1 MAARRPLIHPTIPI
15 NTDAQTEE
23 VAMTWNFET
32 DPEFQQKL
40 DWVDRFMTDEVEPLD
55 FVVDYAW
62 NIHDPVSRR
71 LVPPLQEKVREQG
84 LWAAHLGPNL
94 GGPGYGQLKLAL
106 LNEILGRSPHGPIV
120 FGTQA
125 PDSGNAEI
133 LAHYGTDDQK
143 ARFLEPL
150 LRGEIVS
157 SFSMTEPRGGSDPT
171 GFTTTAVKD
180 RDQWVI
186 SGEKWFSSNA
196 RYADFLIVLAVT
208 DPDAPPHSRQSMFV
222 VPADTPGINI
232 VRNVASFGHSTAD
245 HAYIRYEDVRI
256 PEDHILGEV
265 GGGFA
270 VAQTRLGGGRI
281 HHAMRTVSLVHR
293 AFEMMCE
300 RALSRE
306 TKGSTLADK
315 QMVQAM
321 IADSWIQMEQFRL
334 LVLRTAWRIDRYNDY
349 NRVRA
354 DIAGVKAA
362 MPKVLHDVASRALQ
376 IHGSLGVSAEM
387 PFGEMIME
395 SYRMGLADGAT
406 EVHQVNLA
414 RQLLRQHSAV
424 EGLFPSGHLPA
435 RREAALAKFADEL
448 SDLNN

>member
-1 MAARRPLIHPTIPI
+1 
-15 NTDAQTEE
+15 
-23 VAMTWNFET
+23 MTWNFET
-32 DPEFQQKL
+32 DPEFQARL
-40 DWVDRFMTDEVEPLD
+40 DWVDQFMTEEIEPLD
-55 FVVDYAW
+55 HVIEYAW
-62 NIHDPVSRR
+62 NIHDPASRI
-71 LVPPLQEKVREQG
+71 LVPPLQEKVREKG
-84 LWAAHLGPNL
+84 LWACHLGPNL

-120 FGTQA
+120 FGCQA
-125 PDSGNAEI
+125 PDSGNAEV
-133 LAHYGTDDQK
+133 LAHYGTDEQK
-143 ARFLEPL
+143 KRFLEPL
-150 LRGEIVS
+150 LRGDIVS

-171 GFTTTAVKD
+171 GFVCKAVKD
-180 RDQWVI
+180 GDQWVI

-208 DPDAPPHSRQSMFV
+208 DPDAAPSKRQSMFV
-222 VPADTPGINI
+222 VPTDTPGVTF

-245 HAYIRYEDVRI
+245 HGYLRYEDVRV
-256 PEDHILGEV
+256 PADALLGEV

-281 HHAMRTVSLVHR
+281 HHAMRTVSLVKR

-300 RALSRE
+300 RALSRQ
-306 TKGSTLADK
+306 TKGTTLANL
-315 QMVQAM
+315 QLVQAM
-321 IADSWIQMEQFRL
+321 IADSWVQMEQFRL
-334 LVLRTAWRIDRYNDY
+334 FVLRTAWRIDKYNDY
-349 NRVRA
+349 NKVRA

-376 IHGSLGVSAEM
+376 VHGSLGVSEEM

-414 RQLLRQHSAV
+414 RQLLRNHEATT
-424 EGLFPSGHLPA
+424 ELFPTGHLPTA
-435 RREAALAKFADEL
+435 REKAMAKYADQL
-448 SDLNN
+448 SGLNR